1 MNDESSDLEVENE
14 RNGDP
19 DTEENMDVEG
29 NLVEDVGDDNENLKS
44 GIKRKPN
51 IDTWARNKNKFN
63 KEKCFNFKRLNK
75 DGNGK

>member
-1 MNDESSDLEVENE
+1 
-14 RNGDP
+14 
-19 DTEENMDVEG
+19 MDVEG